1 LPVPKK
7 IFFSLLMRIS
17 YRIYLS
23 LLLFWS
29 ALLLCYGLMAQTNTA
44 SIRGRII
51 NHFINEPIPFASVYW
66 KINKRGVVSDSS
78 GNFIIP
84 KSPVKNDT
92 LVISY
97 IGFEDLLHPF
107 NVAKDT
113 GFLLLSLPQL
123 KMAHSVE
130 VKTKFNKGL
139 RWWRA
144 IVAHK
149 AENNPYQYNNY
160 SYELYNK
167 LELDINNINRKSF
180 EEIKVLK
187 PFAFVLNNIDSLSE
201 AKPFLPIFL
210 SETISDYFYSITP
223 HKAREE
229 IKAVQT
235 SGIKNE
241 TVMQFLGGITQ
252 RINVYEDYMHLFGQE
267 FISPVSKLGDK
278 FYNYKGADTQI
289 IYKEK
294 YFHLFF
300 SPKQEGSNTF
310 SGDCWIHAATWAV
323 QRVNLNISITANV
336 NFVKKLSIVQE
347 FAKDTSG
354 KWVFAKD
361 KFIAHL
367 SPFKKEKISFT
378 GRKTSIY
385 KNIQINQS
393 SIINKLSQNKQTD
406 EIIVKEEA
414 NQPNNNY
421 FNNNRFEALSMN
433 ESKVYTMIDT
443 LKQIPLFKKYSD
455 NFEFI
460 FDGHKKLGLI
470 EIGPWFKW
478 FSGNQLE
485 KVRVRFDIGTT
496 KKLSEHLLLNAYLA
510 YGFKDGVF
518 KGKAALNYKV
528 NRHESWQIG
537 ASYTNDLD
545 NGRIKYNDDD
555 DATVDNLFSQLIRRQ
570 NITQKFLGIE
580 EYKVSITKD
589 LPYNFSTQLSF
600 NRNNYRTFGPLPSQ
614 ILFSPGGDNDVINS
628 EISFKVRFTP
638 GEKQIVT
645 HRKTMHIKNI
655 TMPVA
660 EIKYSIALPNLFK
673 SEYSYQRITASYT
686 QSFRL
691 PRWGKI
697 DGMIYGGKYFG
708 DSIPFMMLE
717 IHPGNEIYYYN
728 KQSFNLMNR
737 FEYFSDAYAG
747 FNMEYN
753 FEKKIIN
760 LFPFLRK
767 TKMRQF
773 VNVKTV
779 WGDLNIANRTFNKLE
794 FGSYRLKRLRGDNYT
809 EIGTGIDNIFKYFR
823 LDLVWRIDPK
833 FTPPPGTIPNNP
845 QKFGIFG
852 SFRLQF

>member
-1 LPVPKK
+1 
-7 IFFSLLMRIS
+7 MRIL
-17 YRIYLS
+17 YRIYLQ
-23 LLLFWS
+23 LLFCWS
-29 ALLLCYGLMAQTNTA
+29 VLFICSFSLAQTNNA
-44 SIRGRII
+44 LIRGRII
-51 NHFINEPIPFASVYW
+51 NHFINEPVPFASVYW
-66 KINKRGVVSDSS
+66 KLNKRGVVSDSS
-78 GNFIIP
+78 GNFTLP
-84 KSPVKNDT
+84 RSPFKNDT
-92 LVISY
+92 LIVSY
-97 IGFEDLLHPF
+97 IGFEDIQHPF
-107 NVAKDT
+107 NASKDT
-113 GFLLLSLPQL
+113 NFLILSLPQI
-123 KMAHSVE
+123 KMAHAVE
-130 VKTKFNKGL
+130 VRTKFNKGL
-139 RWWRA
+139 RWWRS

-149 AENNPYQYNNY
+149 AENNPYQFQNY

-187 PFAFVLNNIDSLSE
+187 PFAFILDNIDSSSE
-201 AKPFLPIFL
+201 IKPFLPIFL
-210 SETISDYFYSITP
+210 SESISDYYYSTTP
-223 HKAREE
+223 RKTREE
-229 IKAVQT
+229 IKAIQT

-252 RINVYEDYMHLFGQE
+252 KINIYEDYMHLFGQE
-267 FISPVSKLGDK
+267 FISPISKLGDK

-289 IYKEK
+289 INKEK

-310 SGDCWIHAATWAV
+310 SGDCWIYSGNWAI
-323 QRVNLNISITANV
+323 QRVNMNISITANV

-347 FAKDTSG
+347 FTKDASG

-361 KFIAHL
+361 KFIADL
-367 SPFKKEKISFT
+367 SPFRKEKLSFT
-378 GRKTSIY
+378 GRKTAIY
-385 KNIQINQS
+385 KNIQVNQS
-393 SIINKLSQNKQTD
+393 FVTNKLSGNKQVD
-406 EIIVKEEA
+406 EVIIKEESHQA
-414 NQPNNNY
+414 NNLY
-421 FNNNRFEALSMN
+421 FNNNRYEPLSIN
-433 ESKVYTMIDT
+433 ENKVYTMIDT
-443 LKQIPLFKKYSD
+443 LKQIPLFKKYSE
-455 NFEFI
+455 NFEFV
-460 FDGHKKLGLI
+460 FDGHKKLGII

-485 KVRVRFDIGTT
+485 KVRVRFDVGTT
-496 KKLSEHLLLNAYLA
+496 NKFSEHLLLNGYLA
-510 YGFKDGVF
+510 YGFQDDVF
-518 KGKAALNYKV
+518 KGKAAVNYKI
-528 NRHESWQIG
+528 NHHESWQIG

-545 NGRIKYNDDD
+545 NGRIKYNDE

-570 NITQKFLGIE
+570 NIKQKFLGIE
-580 EYKVSITKD
+580 EYKLAISKE
-589 LPYNFSTQLSF
+589 LPYNFSAQIGF
-600 NRNNYRTFGPLPSQ
+600 NRSNYKTFGPLPSQ
-614 ILFSPGGDNDVINS
+614 ILFSPGGDNDVISS
-628 EISFKVRFTP
+628 EINLKVRYAP

-645 HRKTMHIKNI
+645 HRKTMHVKNI
-655 TMPVA
+655 AMPVI
-660 EIKYSIALPNLFK
+660 ELKYGIAIPNLFE

-753 FEKKIIN
+753 FEKKLIN
-760 LFPFLRK
+760 LIPFLRK
-767 TKMRQF
+767 TKVRQF
-773 VNVKTV
+773 VNIKTV
-779 WGDLNIANRTFNKLE
+779 WGDLNMANRTFNKLE

-809 EIGTGIDNIFKYFR
+809 ELGTGIDNIFKYFR
-823 LDLVWRIDPK
+823 LDLVWRLDPN